1 MPPSEPTDD
10 EPRLTMLVT
19 LREFAAEQLKQHE
32 EAMAAQRAHAA
43 YYLHLVEEIAPR
55 LFGPEQKSW
64 LDRLELEHDNL
75 RAALHWALE
84 QDETETALR
93 LGSGLGRFWLLRGYL
108 SEGNRWLSLLLDKVE
123 LILVSTELKAR
134 VFHAAGLLAMYQGN
148 FRRAEAL
155 CNESLTLCRQRAD
168 KAGIA
173 TALQALAQ
181 VAMRAG
187 QFTTARAMREESLA
201 IGRELGNQW
210 GIANNLV
217 YLGLIDWMEG
227 VYPAA
232 QPRLEEGLACYR
244 AVGDPQAI
252 AQALQSLGWVAL
264 SLDDVNAAQAL
275 VEESLAIC
283 RTLRDRAGMARSLT
297 ALGMVA
303 LRQDNLTQTQAL
315 LNEALPIVIELGDKF
330 HIASCLGI
338 MTMLAVAVGQPMR
351 AAQMYS
357 VTEAFMETLGAA
369 KPAFFNTHLERSL
382 EAARLQL
389 DEESFA
395 AALAEGRSM
404 TPEQIL
410 VIQPLVPQQPGDESV
425 ASASNFPAGLTQRE
439 VEVLRLLA
447 QGLTNAQIA
456 EHLIVSPYTVN
467 AHLRHIFNKLDV
479 PTRAAA
485 TRYAIEHH
493 LI

>member
-1 MPPSEPTDD
+1 
-10 EPRLTMLVT
+10 
-19 LREFAAEQLKQHE
+19 
-32 EAMAAQRAHAA
+32 
-43 YYLHLVEEIAPR
+43 
-55 LFGPEQKSW
+55 
-64 LDRLELEHDNL
+64 
-75 RAALHWALE
+75 
-84 QDETETALR
+84 
-93 LGSGLGRFWLLRGYL
+93 
-108 SEGNRWLSLLLDKVE
+108 
-123 LILVSTELKAR
+123 
-134 VFHAAGLLAMYQGN
+134 
-148 FRRAEAL
+148 
-155 CNESLTLCRQRAD
+155 
-168 KAGIA
+168 
-173 TALQALAQ
+173 
-181 VAMRAG
+181 
-187 QFTTARAMREESLA
+187 
-201 IGRELGNQW
+201 
-210 GIANNLV
+210 
-217 YLGLIDWMEG
+217 
-227 VYPAA
+227 
-232 QPRLEEGLACYR
+232 
-244 AVGDPQAI
+244 
-252 AQALQSLGWVAL
+252 
-264 SLDDVNAAQAL
+264 LDDVNAAQAL